1 MENVKNEELK
11 HSCAH
16 LLAHAVKEL
25 FPGVKLGFGPPLEE
39 GFYYDFG
46 NAHFTEDDL
55 KKIEEKMREIARKN
69 FLIEKT
75 EVTRV
80 QAKMLFKNE
89 PFKMEHL
96 ESLKDKI
103 YVAKQGSFTDL
114 CGGKH
119 VKNTGEITAFKL
131 TKLAGAYWK
140 GDQRNEQ
147 MQRIYGIAFSS
158 EKKLQDHIKMLEE
171 ATKRDHRK
179 LGRELDL
186 FSFHE
191 TSPGS
196 PFFHPK
202 GSIIILE
209 LMKFLREEYR
219 KRGYTEVITPLIYG
233 KALWLTSGHWN
244 YFKENMFILN
254 MDEKEAAL
262 KPMNCPSH
270 MLIYK
275 ANLHSYREL
284 PIRYADFASLHRNEL
299 AGVIGGLTRARKFS
313 QDDAHI
319 FVTEDQIENEILE
332 VIDFLKHVY
341 NDVFKIQYRLELSTR
356 PEKFLGDSERWDKAE
371 KILAEILKKKKI
383 PYETKPG
390 EGAFYGPKIDIHVTD
405 ALNRSWQ
412 LATVQLDFQLP
423 ERFDLTYEGQDNKKH
438 RPVVIHRA
446 ILGTFE
452 RFIGVLIEHY
462 AGKFPLWLSPVQV
475 KLMTV
480 NERNI
485 EFAREV
491 CKTLSENEV
500 RVELDDR
507 SESIAKKVRDA
518 QMERVY
524 YAITIG
530 DKEMEKKTLAIRTRD
545 GNVSFGVSVENFM
558 EEVLTKIRKRA
569 NE

>member
-1 MENVKNEELK
+1 MNGVKNEELK

-25 FPGVKLGFGPPLEE
+25 YPEVKLGFGPPLEE

-46 NAHFTEDDL
+46 SSHFAEDDL
-55 KKIEEKMREIARKN
+55 KKIEERMRDIVKRN
-69 FLIEKT
+69 YPIEKS
-75 EVTRV
+75 EITRV
-80 QAKMLFKNE
+80 QAKMIFKNE
-89 PFKMEHL
+89 PFKIEHL
-96 ESLKDKI
+96 DELKEKI
-103 YVAKQGSFTDL
+103 YSAKQGNFTDL

-119 VKNTGEITAFKL
+119 VKSTGEIKAFKL

-158 EKKLQDHIKMLEE
+158 EKELQDHIKMLEE
-171 ATKRDHRK
+171 AAKRDHRK

-191 TSPGS
+191 VSPGS

-209 LMKFLREEYR
+209 LMKFLREEYK
-219 KRGYTEVITPLIYG
+219 KRGYAEVITPLIYD

-254 MDEKEAAL
+254 MDEREAAL

-270 MLIYK
+270 MLVYK
-275 ANLHSYREL
+275 SNLHSYREL

-299 AGVIGGLTRARKFS
+299 AGVIGGLTRVRKFS

-341 NDVFKIQYRLELSTR
+341 NDVFKIEYRLELSTR
-356 PEKFLGDSERWDKAE
+356 PEKFLGDSEKWDKAE
-371 KILAEILKKKKI
+371 KVLADILKKKNI

-412 LATVQLDFQLP
+412 LATIQLDFQLP
-423 ERFDLTYEGQDNKKH
+423 ERFDLTYEGPDNKKH

-452 RFIGVLIEHY
+452 RFLGVIIEHY

-475 KLMTV
+475 RLMTV
-480 NERNI
+480 NERNLG
-485 EFAREV
+485 FAKEV
-491 CKTLSENEV
+491 CKTLSENEI
-500 RVELDDR
+500 RIELDDR
-507 SESIAKKVRDA
+507 QESIAKKVRDA
-518 QMERVY
+518 QMGRSY
-524 YAITIG
+524 YAVTIG
-530 DKEMEKKTLAIRTRD
+530 DKELENKTLAVRTRD
-545 GNVSFGVSVENFM
+545 GKVSFGVKPEDFLSD
-558 EEVLTKIRKRA
+558 LKKKIKERS